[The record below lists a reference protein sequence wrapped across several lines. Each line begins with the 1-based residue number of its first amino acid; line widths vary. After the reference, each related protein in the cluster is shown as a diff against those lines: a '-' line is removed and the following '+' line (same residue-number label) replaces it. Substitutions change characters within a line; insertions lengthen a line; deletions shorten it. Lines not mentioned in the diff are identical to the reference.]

1 MARRSLARR
10 LVVAGA
16 LVWVARWAVAQADTK
31 PAPVEIPD
39 EVPEAAV
46 AQVAPRRVFRKR
58 FATSLTFAT
67 LFFAGAA
74 LSAGAGN
81 ELAHVDA
88 ASTDPAAIAEALP
101 ITDATTT
108 DATATDA
115 TATDAT
121 TTDVATTDVATMD
134 ATVPVAEPTPVVTAA
149 APAAP
154 AATPDPFDDA
164 VRVKST
170 PAATPAPVAAA
181 TPVTKQSVR
190 PKRRATAHVPVPA
203 PVVIPLQAL
212 AFDPQAWLHD
222 NSASVTGAAAVSIAE
237 HYLGV
242 PYVWGGAM
250 PATGFDCSG
259 LTAFVYEQLGVN
271 LPHYAAAQFAAYP
284 KLDPTELQPGDL
296 VFFEPKLD
304 GPGHVALYIGNDQI
318 IEAPHTGALIRI
330 VSLSGTAAKL
340 GFLGAVRPY
349 AEVAVVGPYSPVGTV
364 FVRLA

>member
-16 LVWVARWAVAQADTK
+16 VLYVARLAVAQAETK
-31 PAPVEIPD
+31 PGPVELPDDIPD
-39 EVPEAAV
+39 AAV
-46 AQVAPRRVFRKR
+46 APSAPRRMFRR
-58 FATSLTFAT
+58 RLATSLTFAT

-88 ASTDPAAIAEALP
+88 ASTDPAAVAAAEPLGVAA
-101 ITDATTT
+101 TTTADATTADAPAADPAASVPAET
-108 DATATDA
+108 D
-115 TATDAT
+115 
-121 TTDVATTDVATMD
+121 
-134 ATVPVAEPTPVVTAA
+134 PTPVVTAS
-149 APAAP
+149 APAEPAP
-154 AATPDPFDDA
+154 TPDPFDDA
-164 VRVKST
+164 ITVKST
-170 PAATPAPVAAA
+170 PAATPAPVAGTATMTKPKPQAA
-181 TPVTKQSVR
+181 VR
-190 PKRRATAHVPVPA
+190 PKRRAAVNVPA
-203 PVVIPLQAL
+203 PAPVAIPFQAL
-212 AFDPQAWLHD
+212 AFDPQAWLHA
-222 NSASVTGAAAVSIAE
+222 NAASPAGAAAVDIAE

-250 PATGFDCSG
+250 PSTGFDCSG
-259 LTAFVYEQLGVN
+259 LTAFVYAQLGVS

-284 KLDPTELQPGDL
+284 RLDPTQLQPGDL

-330 VSLSGTAAKL
+330 VSFSGTAAKL

-349 AEVAVVGPYSPVGTV
+349 LEPAVPSSPVGAVTA
-364 FVRLA
+364 RMD